1 MLKQQLS
8 QKLLQKLSPQ
18 QIQLMKLLQLPTI
31 ALEQRIKEEL
41 EVNPALEEGEE
52 VDELAENEEDEIRE
66 DDFSENSE
74 NEEDS
79 DDLGIEKD
87 EFSVDEY
94 INEDEG
100 ESYKLKVNNTSPDE
114 ERREI
119 PITAGIGLQEMLE
132 NQLGLKE
139 LDDHQYQ
146 VALYLIGN
154 IDDEGYL
161 RRDLNAI
168 VDDMAFS
175 LNITTSMGELTAL
188 LEVIQQ
194 FDPPGVGARDLQEC
208 LLLQLKRKDQRQEVI
223 RLAIEVVQHQMEEF
237 SRKHYEKIE
246 KKLGVTDNQL
256 KAIIHEIIKLDPKPG
271 NSGGDSQKNIQEI
284 IPDFVITNS
293 DGALELSLNSRNQPT
308 LRISEEYKQL
318 HEQYATARDKAGKE
332 ASTFVRQK
340 MDSARWFIDAIR
352 QRENTLMATMQ
363 TIVNYQYDYFM
374 LGDETKLRPM
384 ILKDIADRTGL
395 DISTVSRVTN
405 SKYVQTQFGTFPLKS
420 FFSESLSTES
430 GDEVSS
436 KEVKK
441 ILKDNIE
448 AEDKKH
454 PLTDDA
460 LTALLKEKGYNIARR
475 TVAKY
480 REMLDIPVA
489 RMRKEL

>member
-52 VDELAENEEDEIRE
+52 LDDLAENEEDEIRE

-87 EFSVDEY
+87 DFSVDEY

-168 VDDMAFS
+168 IDDMAFS
-175 LNITTSMGELTAL
+175 LNITTTIGELTAL

-246 KKLGVTDNQL
+246 KKLGVTDDQL
-256 KAIIHEIIKLDPKPG
+256 KAIIHEIVKLDPKPG
-271 NSGGDSQKNIQEI
+271 NSGGDSQKN
-284 IPDFVITNS
+284 T
-293 DGALELSLNSRNQPT
+293 
-308 LRISEEYKQL
+308 
-318 HEQYATARDKAGKE
+318 
-332 ASTFVRQK
+332 
-340 MDSARWFIDAIR
+340 
-352 QRENTLMATMQ
+352 
-363 TIVNYQYDYFM
+363 
-374 LGDETKLRPM
+374 
-384 ILKDIADRTGL
+384 
-395 DISTVSRVTN
+395 
-405 SKYVQTQFGTFPLKS
+405 
-420 FFSESLSTES
+420 
-430 GDEVSS
+430 
-436 KEVKK
+436 
-441 ILKDNIE
+441 
-448 AEDKKH
+448 
-454 PLTDDA
+454 
-460 LTALLKEKGYNIARR
+460 
-475 TVAKY
+475 
-480 REMLDIPVA
+480 
-489 RMRKEL
+489 